1 MTQRLAYSLAE
12 AAQQAS
18 LSVRSL
24 RYLMASGKL
33 GYVRVGRRILIP
45 HAELERL
52 LRRGLVKATEP
63 LDADDS
69 IRPRKDEGTGV
80 APRASTA
87 ESPRPR
93 GECDENTFHY
103 TTSAQCYQRH

>member
-1 MTQRLAYSLAE
+1 MTARLAYSLSE

-24 RYLMASGKL
+24 RYLMATGKL

-63 LDADDS
+63 LDADES
-69 IRPRKDEGTGV
+69 IRPRTQKGLGRHPE
-80 APRASTA
+80 AQTA
-87 ESPRPR
+87 ESPRPGGKP
-93 GECDENTFHY
+93 GET
-103 TTSAQCYQRH
+103 AL